1 MKFVKE
7 NCIQCW
13 ICTTTDYVT
22 TSDDGDKIVK
32 ENLTKEQKNELK
44 EICPTG
50 AFEE

>member
-13 ICTTTDYVT
+13 ICLTTDYVKT
-22 TSDDGDKIVK
+22 WDDGDKTVK
-32 ENLTKEQKNELK
+32 ENLTEEQKNELK
-44 EICPTG
+44 EMCPTG